1 MGMQSTDGYKEGW
14 ICGGTSDKGGASYCF
29 LSSEII
35 KDDNSRKNPLL
46 NFGHKNHVER

>member
-14 ICGGTSDKGGASYCF
+14 ICGGTSDKGGAS
-29 LSSEII
+29 EII